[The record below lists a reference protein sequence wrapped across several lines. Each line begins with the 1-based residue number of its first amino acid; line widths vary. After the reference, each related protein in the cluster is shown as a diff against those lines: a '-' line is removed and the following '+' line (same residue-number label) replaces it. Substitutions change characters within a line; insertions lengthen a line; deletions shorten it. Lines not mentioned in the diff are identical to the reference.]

1 MEHKP
6 HVVDNIS
13 HQNDLVEEFYSKMAS
28 QGNFDNV
35 QRKPSGRTKEQRPE
49 DDEKR
54 PKTTKISES
63 ARYGCYV
70 CIVLYS
76 HVVVELRGVDVNL
89 VMILYNIFLYSTD
102 QY

>member
-1 MEHKP
+1 MILPSCIRSEIPGALSEYEP

-13 HQNDLVEEFYSKMAS
+13 KQNDLVEEFYSKMAS

-49 DDEKR
+49 DDEKK

-63 ARYGCYV
+63 ARYERLLR
-70 CIVLYS
+70 LYCT
-76 HVVVELRGVDVNL
+76 R
-89 VMILYNIFLYSTD
+89 T
-102 QY
+102 